1 VPAVKTTYLC
11 QQCGAASPKW
21 AGQCPSCSAWNTLVE
36 TVAAPRTATRAP
48 SAARAMAGAAA
59 LTPIGEVSSAEA
71 SRLASGIGEV
81 DRVLGGGFVPGSIIL
96 FGGDPGI
103 GKSTLLL
110 QLAARLAPTG
120 GPVLYVTGEE
130 SAAQVRG
137 RAERIGAVVDGLQL
151 AATTDLE
158 TALAAIDNLSPSLA
172 VVDSVQTLTSAELS
186 GPAGSVG
193 QVREVAAR
201 LAEAAK
207 GGSTC
212 VALVGHVTK
221 EGTVA
226 GPRTLEHLV
235 DAVIYLEGERLGAT
249 RLLRAAKNRFGSTDE
264 VGVLEMRGDGLVA
277 VEDASRFFIESDEAP
292 TAGTAIT
299 IALEGTRPLAVEIQA
314 LSAPAAYGSPATR
327 DDRHRPQPRAD
338 AHRGPGPAR
347 RPQPVRPRR
356 VRERRRRP
364 AHRRTGVRP
373 RGGGRTRFEPA
384 RAAGAGG
391 HGAGRRGCAV
401 RDACARPSGPS
412 DACWKRLALGF
423 DRLVTGPARGGR
435 TDGARGLVVARDIRE
450 ALQVRSPKAD
460 PNPVHGRAGSRVL
473 RLRPSEAPSAR
484 SLQVH
489 RSFISAACRG
499 PDHLA
504 HSSDPMTRIIQLTGA
519 LLGTLIGF
527 ATWARAARAL
537 RHAHRARRTG
547 PRS

>member
-1 VPAVKTTYLC
+1 MPAVKTTYLC

-36 TVAAPRTATRAP
+36 TVAAPRSTARPP

-59 LTPIGEVSSAEA
+59 ITPIGSVSSAEA

-110 QLAARLAPTG
+110 QLAGRLATPDS
-120 GPVLYVTGEE
+120 PILYVTGEE

-137 RAERIGAVVDGLQL
+137 RAERVGAVVDGLQL

-158 TALAAIDNLSPSLA
+158 TALAAIDNLSPALA
-172 VVDSVQTLTSAELS
+172 VVDSVQTLTSSELT

-207 GGSTC
+207 AGRTC

-264 VGVLEMRGDGLVA
+264 VGVLEMRGDGLA
-277 VEDASRFFIESDEAP
+277 EVEDASRFFIESDEAP
-292 TAGTAIT
+292 TAGAAVTV
-299 IALEGTRPLAVEIQA
+299 ALEGTRPLAVEIQA
-314 LSAPAAYGSPATR
+314 LSAPAAYGSPRRATTGIDLNR
-327 DDRHRPQPRAD
+327 VLMLIAVLARHAGLNLTGHDVYVNVAGGLRIDEPAAD
-338 AHRGPGPAR
+338 LAVAAALASSLRER
-347 RPQPVRPRR
+347 PVRPATVLAGEVALSGRLR
-356 VRERRRRP
+356 EAARAERRLLEASR
-364 AHRRTGVRP
+364 
-373 RGGGRTRFEPA
+373 
-384 RAAGAGG
+384 
-391 HGAGRRGCAV
+391 
-401 RDACARPSGPS
+401 
-412 DACWKRLALGF
+412 LGF
-423 DRLVTGPARGGR
+423 ERLVTGSARGQAAAG
-435 TDGARGLVVARDIRE
+435 RGLVVARDIRE
-450 ALQVRSPKAD
+450 ALGV
-460 PNPVHGRAGSRVL
+460 
-473 RLRPSEAPSAR
+473 
-484 SLQVH
+484 
-489 RSFISAACRG
+489 
-499 PDHLA
+499 
-504 HSSDPMTRIIQLTGA
+504 A
-519 LLGTLIGF
+519 LEG
-527 ATWARAARAL
+527 
-537 RHAHRARRTG
+537 
-547 PRS
+547 